1 MSDKEGVTPAPDR
14 MGEIEARCEKA
25 TKGPW
30 SHHKDACK
38 CEMVMCADGSICDVT
53 KGKWGDEYPT
63 LKMEG
68 GSLDRSVVAVMEM
81 IEYGEVPEAVFL
93 ANRDFI
99 ANARDDIPYLLSQ
112 AKAAEAANM
121 SKDDFQKIAEKVAAG
136 YGGIG
141 GLSHGL
147 HLDFAYDC
155 FRAAYEKSRE
165 GL

>member
-1 MSDKEGVTPAPDR
+1 MTPTPEGKERLERLTTWARWKRLQLNRISSKRDVSTD
-14 MGEIEARCEKA
+14 ELWESKNLHLEDIEA
-25 TKGPW
+25 
-30 SHHKDACK
+30 
-38 CEMVMCADGSICDVT
+38 
-53 KGKWGDEYPT
+53 
-63 LKMEG
+63 
-68 GSLDRSVVAVMEM
+68 
-81 IEYGEVPEAVFL
+81 
-93 ANRDFI
+93 
-99 ANARDDIPYLLSQ
+99 LLSQ

-147 HLDFAYDC
+147 YLDFAYDC